1 MIDLVALRSLK
12 AIDVHG
18 SVVGAAQ
25 ALGYSPS
32 AISQQI
38 KKLDKQFIL
47 DLLGIPLGPTFM
59 WHKNT
64 STNHSQPW
72 SSYEIPFPHSLMALS
87 RIRRAA

>member
-18 SVVGAAQ
+18 SVVGAAE

-38 KKLDKQFIL
+38 KRLDKHFGL
-47 DLLGIPLGPTFM
+47 P
-59 WHKNT
+59 
-64 STNHSQPW
+64 
-72 SSYEIPFPHSLMALS
+72 SLEKFG
-87 RIRRAA
+87 RAR